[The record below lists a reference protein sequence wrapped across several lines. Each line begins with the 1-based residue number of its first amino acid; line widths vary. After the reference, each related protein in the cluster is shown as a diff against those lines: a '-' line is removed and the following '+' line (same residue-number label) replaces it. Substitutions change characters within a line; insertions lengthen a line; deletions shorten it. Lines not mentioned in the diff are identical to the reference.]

1 MATETKIQ
9 WTAHSAS
16 PWYGCQHKVGADGTP
31 HPGCLNCYAETN
43 AGRNPGTLGVWG
55 PNGTRVASKSFHAN
69 CKRWNAKAA
78 KERIRQSVFPSI
90 CDPFEDWQGPIS
102 CSSGDEICVCDGC
115 GKRVLF
121 TEDCEGD
128 NEVCRKLPRKVT
140 MNDLRAEMFAT
151 IDACPWLDF
160 LLLTKRPENV
170 RRMWPPVNELG
181 RWDSTGRDLPLRHY
195 RKNVQLLYSASDQAS
210 LESGIGH
217 LLVCRDL
224 VPVLGLSLEP
234 LVGPIN
240 FMRILIEAKLA
251 ACDEIPAGQLIEQ
264 VMRRELPKFAWLDW
278 VIAGGESGAHARA
291 CNIEWIRSIVAQCKS
306 GGVPCFVK
314 QIGAKPNDNGK
325 RLLLKSDGGSWH
337 YKESPNDKKGGDW
350 NEWPEDLRVR
360 EFPAE
365 KVSA

>member
-1 MATETKIQ
+1 MATDTKIQ

-16 PWYGCQHKVGADGTP
+16 PWYGCQHKVDADGTP

-78 KERIRQSVFPSI
+78 KERVRQSVFPSI

-102 CSSGDEICVCDGC
+102 CGGGDELCICDGC
-115 GKRVLF
+115 GKQVLF

-128 NEVCRKLPRKVT
+128 SDLCRKLPRKVT

-151 IDACPWLDF
+151 IDACPLLDF

-170 RRMWPPVNELG
+170 RSMWPVNELG

-210 LESGIGH
+210 LEAGIGE
-217 LLVCRDL
+217 LLKCRDL
-224 VPVLGLSLEP
+224 VPVIGLSLEP
-234 LVGPIN
+234 LVGPITFRWASWN
-240 FMRILIEAKLA
+240 HTSPENHLDGLR
-251 ACDEIPAGQLIEQ
+251 Q
-264 VMRRELPKFAWLDW
+264 LDW
-278 VIAGGESGAHARA
+278 VIIGGESGHGARPCHVA
-291 CNIEWIRSIVAQCKS
+291 NVREILAQCKEA
-306 GGVPCFVK
+306 GVPCFVK
-314 QIGAKPNDNGK
+314 QLGSSPRPSALP
-325 RLLLKSDGGSWH
+325 SDVCVRFI
-337 YKESPNDKKGGDW
+337 KDKKGGDW
-350 NEWPEDLRVR
+350 NEWPADLRVR
-360 EFPAE
+360 EFPKAQ
-365 KVSA
+365 VFA